1 MNATR
6 LILSNRFLERL
17 MQYHLILFVV
27 FCAIY
32 RFGIDFKKHFTAK
45 ENTISLVSYYVLLTQ
60 TSVMAG
66 EIAPRTKLGRSLLA
80 THVFLS
86 WFVVI
91 LSITPVGD
99 TIPNAVRPNVPNIE
113 Y

>member
-1 MNATR
+1 MNTTK

-17 MQYHLILFVV
+17 MQYHMVLFLI
-27 FCAIY
+27 FCGIY
-32 RFGIDFKKHFTAK
+32 RFLIDFTKHFTAK
-45 ENTISLVSYYVLLTQ
+45 ENTISVVSYYVLLTQ

-91 LSITPVGD
+91 LSVTPVGD
-99 TIPNAVRPNVPNIE
+99 TIQNVPNIE

>member
-1 MNATR
+1 MNASR

-17 MQYHLILFVV
+17 MQYHMVLFLV
-27 FCAIY
+27 FCGIY
-32 RFGIDFKKHFTAK
+32 RFLIDFKQHFTVR
-45 ENTISLVSYYVLLTQ
+45 ENTISIVSYYVLLTQ

-66 EIAPRTKLGRSLLA
+66 EIVPRTKLGRSLLA

-86 WFVVI
+86 WFVII
-91 LSITPVGD
+91 LSVTPVGD
-99 TIPNAVRPNVPNIE
+99 AVQNVPNIN

>member
-1 MNATR
+1 MNTTR

-17 MQYHLILFVV
+17 VQYHMVLFLV
-27 FCAIY
+27 FCALY
-32 RFGIDFKKHFTAK
+32 KFAIDFKKHFTAVD
-45 ENTISLVSYYVLLTQ
+45 NSISTVSYFALLTQ

-66 EIAPRTKLGRSLLA
+66 EITPRTQLGRSLLA

-86 WFVVI
+86 WMIIV
-91 LSITPVGD
+91 LSVTPVGD
-99 TIPNAVRPNVPNIE
+99 AIQNNVPDIN